1 MGSTPKRTRILA
13 KDCERN
19 ISMMRKLGYQI
30 SCKGMK
36 I

>member
-1 MGSTPKRTRILA
+1 MRNTPKRTRILA

-30 SCKGMK
+30 SRRGMK